1 MGALFAHEI
10 GHNFGF
16 THLPKH
22 EDKLIQFRETYER
35 KLTDGEWCME
45 GKISK
50 KNKYI
55 NLEMHHSLQN
65 TVF

>member
-1 MGALFAHEI
+1 MGALLAHEI

-35 KLTDGEWCME
+35 KLANGEWCME

-50 KNKYI
+50 KESI
-55 NLEMHHSLQN
+55 NFEMQDSLQN
-65 TVF
+65 TAF